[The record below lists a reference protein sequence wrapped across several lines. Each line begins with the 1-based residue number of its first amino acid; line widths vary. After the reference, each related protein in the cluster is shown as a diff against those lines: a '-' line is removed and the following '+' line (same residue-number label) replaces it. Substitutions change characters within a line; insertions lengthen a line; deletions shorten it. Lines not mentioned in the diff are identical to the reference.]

1 MIGIPETEEEEKVD
15 CSFDIIG
22 MSVFAGSFA
31 ELRLESGPPNKT
43 VSRELSGRRRD
54 MKFES
59 RQRTLAM
66 LKQAIVVESEGT
78 VSLYYYG
85 PRHRIFVL

>member
-1 MIGIPETEEEEKVD
+1 
-15 CSFDIIG
+15 
-22 MSVFAGSFA
+22 
-31 ELRLESGPPNKT
+31 
-43 VSRELSGRRRD
+43 

-78 VSLYYYG
+78 VSLYYYD
-85 PRHRIFVL
+85 PRHKIFILASVYTL